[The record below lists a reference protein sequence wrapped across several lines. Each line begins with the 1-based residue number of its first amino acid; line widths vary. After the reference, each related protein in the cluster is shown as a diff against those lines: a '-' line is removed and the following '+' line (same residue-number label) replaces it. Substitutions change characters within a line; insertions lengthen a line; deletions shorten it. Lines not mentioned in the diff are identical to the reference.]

1 MSEQNPASSSL
12 KWEYQSLPLKG
23 SGKLPWHCVHKVL
36 FPTKFLWFIS
46 PMTTPFYLFKLDS
59 LCQLI
64 TEITSYFFFGMWAK
78 PNEANF
84 QTLFKHVF
92 SCEHTCSLLLKQT
105 SSLHSRITCYYKHP
119 VKESRTKAISAS
131 GSEMGRNLSNV
142 RGEWYP
148 NTYMKFCRRQDI
160 YGREN
165 WNSVFLRCVFK
176 GADRQ
181 VHGRE
186 LSEVV
191 ECSISW

>member
-1 MSEQNPASSSL
+1 MSLDAHLDFHIFIHTPFVYYL
-12 KWEYQSLPLKG
+12 LPCPKI
-23 SGKLPWHCVHKVL
+23 SANQIPMECT
-36 FPTKFLWFIS
+36 PIS

-119 VKESRTKAISAS
+119 LKESRTKAISAS

-165 WNSVFLRCVFK
+165 
-176 GADRQ
+176 
-181 VHGRE
+181 
-186 LSEVV
+186 
-191 ECSISW
+191 